1 MKSVIT
7 LAAALLVSTAA
18 LANDIDPNG
27 FEKEHFI
34 SSASRA
40 EVVADLKLAQQG
52 GELSLGEQGMKPVA
66 EPSTKTR
73 AQVGAEARTSKRVYG
88 EASVE

>member
-1 MKSVIT
+1 MKTVIT
-7 LAAALLVSTAA
+7 LAALLVSTAA

-27 FEKEHFI
+27 FEKQHFI

-40 EVVADLKLAQQG
+40 AVVADLKVAQQHG
-52 GELSLGEQGMKPVA
+52 QVAYGEQDVKMVA

-73 AQVGAEARTSKRVYG
+73 AQVAAEARASKRVYG
-88 EASVE
+88 EAAVE

>member
-1 MKSVIT
+1 MKVAIT
-7 LAAALLVSTAA
+7 LAALLVSTAA

-27 FEKEHFI
+27 FEKEHFV
-34 SSASRA
+34 SSATRA
-40 EVVADLKLAQQG
+40 EVASDLKVAQMNGQ
-52 GELSLGEQGMKPVA
+52 LSLGEQGIKVIA

-73 AQVGAEARTSKRVYG
+73 AQVAAEARGAKHTYG

>member
-1 MKSVIT
+1 MKTVIT
-7 LAAALLVSTAA
+7 LAALLVSTAA

-40 EVVADLKLAQQG
+40 EVVADLKIAQQHG
-52 GELSLGEQGMKPVA
+52 QLSYGEQDMKVVA

-73 AQVGAEARTSKRVYG
+73 AQVAAEARATKHVYG

>member
-27 FEKEHFI
+27 FEKDHFI

-40 EVVADLKLAQQG
+40 EVAADLKVAQQQ
-52 GELSLGEQGMKPVA
+52 GELSLGEQGTKVVA

-73 AQVGAEARTSKRVYG
+73 AQVAAEARTAKHVYG